1 MKKINFRQIFP
12 HIIIFALFALIGYL
26 YFPDMFEGKVITQ
39 SDVSSWKGAAQ
50 EIHKYKAETGQEALW
65 TGSMFSGMPSTT
77 ISLSHPGN
85 YTAFIYKTLH
95 GLQAP
100 ASWLIISMIGF
111 YLLLLC
117 FKTNRWI
124 AAVGAIAF
132 AFCSYNFQIIQVGH
146 ATKMTAIAYMP
157 WVLAAIVYAYRYKP
171 LLGAAFTGIALSLE
185 IQSGHPQITYY
196 LGFIVLF
203 YIITEA
209 VIAFKKKAIP
219 QFIKVSLFV
228 LLGATLGF
236 GSNVNSLWPTVEY
249 GKYTMRGGSELTHS
263 KDINTK
269 GLTKEYATAWSYG
282 IAETPNLL
290 IPNFTGGASGGALSK
305 DSETYKMLR
314 QGGAANADQMIKQ
327 MPTYWGVQPF
337 TAGPMYMGAIT
348 IFLFVL
354 GLVLIKEPIKWWLAA
369 ISLLAIPLA
378 WGQHLMWFS
387 SLFYDYVP
395 LYSKFRIP
403 SMILVILQVTLPLLG
418 FYTVNKI
425 FNNSFDRKTTARGV
439 KIALVITAGF
449 CALFAVLPS
458 LAGSFSSPADGQYPE
473 WLQQTLPSDRES
485 LLRADAFRS
494 LIFILLGAAVI
505 WAGYIKKIRF
515 THAIGLL
522 GVLIIIDMWTIDKR
536 YLNSGHF
543 VTPREFNQPFQA
555 RPVDKEILKDKDPDY
570 RVLDLTVNTFND
582 SHVSYFHKTIGG
594 YSAAKIQRY
603 QDMIEYHLM
612 PEMQTLVRQLQNQ
625 TTISGIDS
633 LLSQLHVLNMLN
645 TKYIVID
652 PNGAPLYNPA
662 TLGNAWFVN
671 EYKAVKTADEEI
683 TALKIINPARTAII
697 NENFLP
703 LLKEEKFSP
712 DSAASIRLISYS
724 PNQLEYKYSASVP
737 QLAVFSEI
745 YYPAGWKAYIDGKET
760 PHFRAD
766 YILRSMV
773 VPAGEHTITFTFAP
787 ESYYAGG
794 WVSRICSS
802 ILLLF
807 LIGSIFLVRR
817 QQYQKKE

>member
-1 MKKINFRQIFP
+1 MKKINFRPIYP
-12 HIIIFALFALIGYL
+12 HIIIIVLFAMVGYL
-26 YFPDMFEGKVITQ
+26 YFSDMFDGKVITQ

-85 YTAFIYKTLH
+85 YTAFIYKALH

-124 AAVGAIAF
+124 AAAGAIAF

-157 WVLAAIVYAYRYKP
+157 WVLAAIIYAYRYKP

-209 VIAFKKKAIP
+209 ITAFKKKAIP

-228 LLGATLGF
+228 LLGAALGF

-263 KDINTK
+263 KDINAK
-269 GLTKEYATAWSYG
+269 GLTKEYATAWSYS

-290 IPNFTGGASGGALSK
+290 IPNFAGGASGGALSK
-305 DSETYKMLR
+305 NSETYKVLR
-314 QGGAANADQMIKQ
+314 QGGAPNADQMIRQ
-327 MPTYWGVQPF
+327 MPTYWGLQPF

-354 GLVLIKEPIKWWLAA
+354 GLILIKEPIKWWLAA

-378 WGQHLMWFS
+378 WGQHFMWFS
-387 SLFYDYVP
+387 NLFYDYVP
-395 LYSKFRIP
+395 LYNKFRIP

-425 FNNSFDRKTTARGV
+425 FNNSFDRKTIAHSMKTALG
-439 KIALVITAGF
+439 ITAGF
-449 CALFAVLPS
+449 CALFAIFPS
-458 LAGSFSSPADGQYPE
+458 LAGSFSSPSDSQYPE

-494 LIFILLGAAVI
+494 LIFILLSAAVI

-515 THAIGLL
+515 TYAIGLL
-522 GVLIIIDMWTIDKR
+522 AVLVITDMWTIDKR
-536 YLNSGHF
+536 YLNSEHF
-543 VTPREFNQPFQA
+543 VTPREFNQSFQA
-555 RPVDKEILKDKDPDY
+555 RPVDKEILKDKDPNY

-625 TTISGIDS
+625 TTLPDIDS
-633 LLSQLHVLNMLN
+633 LLKQLHVLNMLN
-645 TKYIVID
+645 AKYIVIA

-662 TLGNAWFVN
+662 ALGNAWFVN
-671 EYKAVKTADEEI
+671 DYKTVKTADEEI
-683 TALKIINPARTAII
+683 AALKIIDPAHTAII

-703 LLKEEKFSP
+703 LLQEEKFSS
-712 DSAASIRLISYS
+712 DSTASIQLISYS
-724 PNQLEYKYSASVP
+724 PNQLEYKYKASVP

-766 YILRSMV
+766 YILRSMT

-787 ESYYAGG
+787 ESYYLGG
-794 WVSRICSS
+794 WISRICSS

-807 LIGSIFLVRR
+807 LIGSVFLTKRTIPNP
-817 QQYQKKE
+817 